1 MTTCLQ
7 EIMRSDSIFAVIK
20 ENTLLLHP
28 ELKEGV
34 EKISDSHG
42 TFYYDET
49 NNVRKLLLRQGKFNN
64 SIDGDFVLGGIF
76 VPSSS
81 STNPDYIRTIARVG
95 TSVKEVKCR
104 TLCSNPDFWECIE
117 SKKVSAFLKWIYES
131 DWLVHYSAIN
141 YLYFAIVDIIDSI
154 NLSMIHPIYINSLK
168 NELYRVAKENF
179 NSFYNILY
187 SYNFPNIA
195 KKHIPRF
202 CDELISIIPQSSG
215 RNIWSYYLVKDLM
228 ATKEQESLIFLD
240 GNPEKT
246 IIKEFAHFYI
256 NKIALFDTSKHVF
269 DEELSV
275 QDQLK
280 QIQQCE
286 NTTTHT
292 NYVFKKSDKDL
303 YIQVS
308 DCWVGLMGKFSRYV
322 NTTADANVSAI
333 WANLKEEQRNNFSM
347 YAKIIKRSD
356 DFSPCL
362 SHSIKSNLQKDF
374 ESDLLNICCTYNSS
388 SSK

>member
-1 MTTCLQ
+1 MTTSIQ
-7 EIMRSDSIFAVIK
+7 RIMRSDSIFAVIK

-81 STNPDYIRTIARVG
+81 SMNPNHLRTIARINA
-95 TSVKEVKCR
+95 SVKEVKCR
-104 TLCSNPDFWECIE
+104 TLCSNPDFWECIKNE
-117 SKKVSAFLKWIYES
+117 KVGTFLKWIYES

-141 YLYFAIVDIIDSI
+141 YFYFALVDIIDSI
-154 NLSMIHPIYINSLK
+154 NLSMNHLGYINGLK
-168 NELYRVAKENF
+168 NELYRIAKENF
-179 NSFYNILY
+179 NSMYNLLY

-195 KKHIPRF
+195 KGLIPRF
-202 CDELISIIPQSSG
+202 CDELISIVLQSSG
-215 RNIWSYYLVKDLM
+215 QNIWSYHLVKELM
-228 ATKEQESLIFLD
+228 GTKEHNTLIFLE

-246 IIKEFAHFYI
+246 IIKKFVNFYI
-256 NKIALFDTSKHVF
+256 DRIALFDTSKHVF

-280 QIQQCE
+280 EIQQCE

-322 NTTADANVSAI
+322 NTTADADISAM
-333 WANLKEEQRNNFSM
+333 WANLKEEQRKNFSM

-356 DFSPCL
+356 DLSPCL
-362 SHSIKSNLQKDF
+362 SCSIKSSLQRDF
-374 ESDLLNICCTYNSS
+374 ESDLLSIGCAYKS